1 VGGSPDL
8 GAYDVLAKPLDGMEV
23 IRIVNM
29 AWLRWKSRYGIP
41 P

>member
-1 VGGSPDL
+1 
-8 GAYDVLAKPLDGMEV
+8 MEV

-41 P
+41 RDAGQEMAMASGM